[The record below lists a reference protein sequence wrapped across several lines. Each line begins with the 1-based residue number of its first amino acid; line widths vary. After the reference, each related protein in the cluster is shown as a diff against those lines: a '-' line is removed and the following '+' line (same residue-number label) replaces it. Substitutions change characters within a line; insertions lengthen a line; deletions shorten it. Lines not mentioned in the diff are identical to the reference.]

1 MKAINQFS
9 IDLFN
14 RLGIGVSGNI
24 DNINLGRVQELFPNY
39 KFIVDKEN
47 TNDAGRNVNIGH
59 QKYKAFETEVIV
71 INKETEEV
79 VLSMVYTHTA
89 SGRIAEVR
97 VN

>member
-1 MKAINQFS
+1 MKAIHQFV
-9 IDLFN
+9 IELFT

-39 KFIVDKEN
+39 KFVVYKNE
-47 TNDAGRNVNIGH
+47 TKDADRDVQIGH

-79 VLSMVYTHTA
+79 VISMVYTHTA
-89 SGRIAEVR
+89 SGHIAEVR